1 MIDIR
6 MNIME
11 NVNAKQRY
19 LEQKREAILGLGYDY
34 IRFRSNAKKSL
45 TRLKHII
52 KKNISYVLDVI
63 S

>member
-1 MIDIR
+1 

-11 NVNAKQRY
+11 KVNTRQRY

-45 TRLKHII
+45 AKLKHII
-52 KKNISYVLDVI
+52 QNNTGYIEEVCDL
-63 S
+63 

>member
-1 MIDIR
+1 
-6 MNIME
+6 ME

-52 KKNISYVLDVI
+52 KKNTSYIEEACNL
-63 S
+63 